1 MKLYRKILAC
11 VLVLLIVIS
20 LGVSSVGAKTLT
32 WDKTRQEYRDEFFIG
47 LGHYVPES
55 YEDMVL
61 NSLYRYSYVTEYH
74 SNPASADECEPDYV
88 LGFFAFFTHASSTV
102 AESYGD
108 YIVSSNNWYQPEAT
122 GFHIYS
128 KADGKVYGLSVAWEL
143 GLEGVEEALKIVGRR
158 IGDVNA
164 DDAFNIKDATHIQ
177 KYLAQIEGYSC
188 NKTFADFNKDSTV
201 DIKDVTAIQ
210 KHIAGI
216 AE

>member
-11 VLVLLIVIS
+11 FLVLALIASIS
-20 LGVSSVGAKTLT
+20 VCAVSAKTLT

-47 LGHYVPES
+47 LGYYVPES
-55 YEDMVL
+55 YEDMVQ

-74 SNPASADECEPDYV
+74 SNTASADECEPDYV
-88 LGFFAFFTHASSTV
+88 LGFFAFVMHAPSTV
-102 AESYGD
+102 AEAYGD

-128 KADGKVYGLSVAWEL
+128 KADNKVYGLSEAWEI

-164 DDAFNIKDATHIQ
+164 DDAFNIKDVTHIQ

-188 NKTFADFNKDSTV
+188 NKTFADFNKDSAV
-201 DIKDVTAIQ
+201 DVKDVTAIQ
-210 KHIAGI
+210 KYIAGI
-216 AE
+216 TE